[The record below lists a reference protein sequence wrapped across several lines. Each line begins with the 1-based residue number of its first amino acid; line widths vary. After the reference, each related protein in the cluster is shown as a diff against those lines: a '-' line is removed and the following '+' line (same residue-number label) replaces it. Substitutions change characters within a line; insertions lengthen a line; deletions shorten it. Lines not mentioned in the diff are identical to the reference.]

1 MNFIIILISL
11 FYCVSSRESYLIIRN
26 NFLKYSLKLQ
36 NYRLN
41 KIINNIGYK
50 LHTMHCASLDKLYN
64 ISYKYYT
71 LTYDEKELLEGILF
85 LL

>member
-1 MNFIIILISL
+1 MNLIIILVSL

-26 NFLKYSLKLQ
+26 NFMKFCLKLE
-36 NYRLN
+36 NYRL
-41 KIINNIGYK
+41 KQIINNIGYN
-50 LHTMHCASLDKLYN
+50 LHKMHYTSLDKLYDL
-64 ISYKYYT
+64 SYRYYT